1 MTIVIDT
8 EVIFWVLGVLATCI
22 IIVLVWSWRAQ
33 AREQTLPSKVE
44 TPLHVSSSGKEN
56 TISNVTRSEE

>member
-8 EVIFWVLGVLATCI
+8 EVIFWVLGVLATCV

-44 TPLHVSSSGKEN
+44 APLHGSSSGKEN